1 MMSMAFFTV
10 GLCDDDADSWGGAA
24 AEWKQDWWSAR
35 AGVRVNRLKDCIA
48 AVLIILATATQC
60 VVGFPS
66 FVSAQTR
73 PEAKSSGSEAAESVA
88 PLPDLQTTVA
98 GEPLVYLS
106 TPNPVVSSS
115 VLTIPPP
122 GGVSHWMTHPT
133 AAYLYVLQGELTV
146 EFLDGE
152 RRVFQAGQA
161 FLQSR
166 AKWHRGRNEGALP
179 VQFLAV
185 FFG

>member
-1 MMSMAFFTV
+1 M
-10 GLCDDDADSWGGAA
+10 
-24 AEWKQDWWSAR
+24 
-35 AGVRVNRLKDCIA
+35 RVNGPGDSVSTA
-48 AVLIILATATQC
+48 LIVLATAAACLSGSDSVAT
-60 VVGFPS
+60 
-66 FVSAQTR
+66 AQTR
-73 PEAKSSGSEAAESVA
+73 PDEKSIAADARESIA
-88 PLPDLQTTVA
+88 PLPDLETTVA
-98 GEPLVYLS
+98 GEPLVYLN

-115 VLTIPPP
+115 ILTIPP
-122 GGVSHWMTHPT
+122 GGVSHWMTHP
-133 AAYLYVLQGELTV
+133 APAYLYVLQGQLTV

-185 FFG
+185 FFGSKGVPTVLHPPGDLSAK